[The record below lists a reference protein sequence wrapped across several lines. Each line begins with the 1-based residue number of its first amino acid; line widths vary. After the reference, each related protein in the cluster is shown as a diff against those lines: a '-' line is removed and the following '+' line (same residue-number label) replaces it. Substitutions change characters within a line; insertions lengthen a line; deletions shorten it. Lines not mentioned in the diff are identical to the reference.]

1 MQTERESSVVS
12 RSRDGEQDRTAN
24 RYRTKSVNVNS
35 KQPPNQKK
43 ANHCHQNMLEA
54 AGLSVV
60 EEYEDV
66 GENHYFDAFKA
77 K

>member
-1 MQTERESSVVS
+1 MT
-12 RSRDGEQDRTAN
+12 GL
-24 RYRTKSVNVNS
+24 KSVS
-35 KQPPNQKK
+35 LGAEQYKK
-43 ANHCHQNMLEA
+43 LLEA